1 MAKSYTYIV
10 KGCVMDVC
18 MYVPY
23 DVYMHHVVG
32 RCTVPYICIQ
42 YLFIGL
48 QTVVWQCCVLHVIS
62 NAYVFIALRRY
73 YMDH

>member
-1 MAKSYTYIV
+1 
-10 KGCVMDVC
+10 MDVC